1 MYIAID
7 AGSSFL
13 KLGRL
18 DVAGGNV
25 TVAASE
31 RHAVRRTAVGQS
43 YKYEYDI
50 AGIVGQVR
58 DYIDRAATEGD
69 VEGILITAQMHGYV
83 LKDLR
88 TGRLSDYVSWQD
100 ERCLVTHGDGS
111 YLDGLRARIPAD
123 VIARSGMRLKCEMAV
138 CNLYADACERKL
150 DI

>member
-111 YLDGLRARIPAD
+111 YLDG
-123 VIARSGMRLKCEMAV
+123 V
-138 CNLYADACERKL
+138 
-150 DI
+150 

>member
-69 VEGILITAQMHGYV
+69 VEGILITAEGPPHRQAVGLCFMA
-83 LKDLR
+83 
-88 TGRLSDYVSWQD
+88 GREMPCHARRRIVS
-100 ERCLVTHGDGS
+100 
-111 YLDGLRARIPAD
+111 
-123 VIARSGMRLKCEMAV
+123 
-138 CNLYADACERKL
+138 
-150 DI
+150 